1 MKLIT
6 PSIAQLVERWT
17 VVVNCQKSIGRWF
30 KSGSKEEIFL
40 FNKNSLKLVG
50 SAFDKKGTHSWLKS
64 QQMLPKM
71 NLRAIRKLFPLLCGA
86 PVTGGPPLLAR
97 AL

>member
-1 MKLIT
+1 ME
-6 PSIAQLVERWT
+6 AE
-17 VVVNCQKSIGRWF
+17 QKSIGRWF

-64 QQMLPKM
+64 QQMLPLM
-71 NLRAIRKLFPLLCGA
+71 NMRTIQKSFPLLCGA
-86 PVTGGPPLLAR
+86 PVTGGPPTG
-97 AL
+97 